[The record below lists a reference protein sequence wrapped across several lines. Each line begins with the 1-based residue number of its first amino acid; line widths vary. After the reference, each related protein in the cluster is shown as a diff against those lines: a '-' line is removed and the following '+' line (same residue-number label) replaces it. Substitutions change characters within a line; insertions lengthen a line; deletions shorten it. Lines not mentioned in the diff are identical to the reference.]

1 MAKKSASLPISSQVD
16 TQLLRSIDIKS
27 PEFKELLIRLWQ
39 TVNEISLVTNM
50 KDTGYYT
57 ETEFIN
63 SQVYFPDPLLT
74 AADNTVPVYRPV
86 YRKVINFGAL
96 PNNAVKSVAH
106 GITFTDTTI
115 FTRIY
120 GAASDKTAGRNYL
133 PIPHSSPTL
142 ADNILL
148 LADDTHV
155 QIRTGSNRTAFTEC
169 YVVLEFLK
177 Y

>member
-1 MAKKSASLPISSQVD
+1 MAKKSASLPITSQVD

-96 PNNAVKSVAH
+96 PNNATKSVAH

-115 FTRIY
+115 FTRLY
-120 GAASDKTAGRNYL
+120 GAASDKTAARNYL
-133 PIPHSSPTL
+133 PIPSSNPVL
-142 ADNILL
+142 NYNIGLNV
-148 LADDTHV
+148 DDTNV
-155 QIRTGSNRTAFTEC
+155 IIITGRNFSTYTEC